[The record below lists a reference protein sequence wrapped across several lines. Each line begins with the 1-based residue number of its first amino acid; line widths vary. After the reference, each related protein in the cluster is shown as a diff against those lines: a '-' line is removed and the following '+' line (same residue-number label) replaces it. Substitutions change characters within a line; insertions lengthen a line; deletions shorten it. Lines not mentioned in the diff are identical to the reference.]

1 MLSTRL
7 SIHTHG
13 SFNTYSGSA
22 EASVEKKKVVRQL
35 FLTWPTYLYKQ
46 HLTSFDQIASSKT
59 DKFAKLVN
67 YRLDLI
73 IQ

>member
-22 EASVEKKKVVRQL
+22 EASEKKVVRQL
-35 FLTWPTYLYKQ
+35 FLIWPTYLYKQ
-46 HLTSFDQIASSKT
+46 HLTSFDQIASSQT
-59 DKFAKLVN
+59 DKLAKLVN
-67 YRLDLI
+67 YNWS
-73 IQ
+73 